1 LPLSTSHATGDVI
14 QAATTN
20 DHATQ
25 INANATA
32 IELIEEA
39 PLNAMNPPAG
49 LTALTGDGA
58 TNDSTNATAQ
68 LAAINGGKWYLP
80 RGHYRMLDVAIPD
93 EGVTIIGD
101 GQGTPG
107 DGQGTV
113 IETHSSGGATSYAL
127 KAEGK
132 RYLRLQDLVIDGN
145 NRTSRG
151 LLYEAVDA
159 DETGQNLYMDRV
171 RFYQCTRG
179 WHLGD
184 GAGGVSQADKNTLI
198 NCGFIECD
206 YGIYNEAANSQET
219 VLINADFT
227 TTYNTSIHMTAGALT
242 MLGGQFQGFG
252 AAGTKGIMFAGSNID
267 WVSLQDVVFEGPD
280 KDIDDG
286 GSMWPRDGVR
296 AVNTVFQGPTWNVHC
311 NTTNGRL
318 SAKHSRFNADFD
330 PVAVGAGIVTFSQTG
345 GLVTLENC
353 DYAVPNVTGANPPQ
367 VVGGGPPY
375 ATAASAAGIDLP
387 FGAQVVKVTGTTTVT
402 TLTAGM
408 VHAGRRVTLVFAAGA
423 TFDITDGS
431 NLKMAGSATTLDA
444 DDTITFV
451 CDGTNWHETGRSAN

>member
-20 DHATQ
+20 DHAAA
-25 INANATA
+25 INANETA
-32 IELIEEA
+32 IAVIEEA
-39 PLNAMNPPAG
+39 PLNAMNPPSG
-49 LTALTGDGA
+49 LTALAGDGS
-58 TNDSTNATAQ
+58 TSDTTNATAQ
-68 LAAINGGKWYLP
+68 LAAVNGGKWYLP
-80 RGHYRMLDVAIPD
+80 RGHYRLGDVSIPD
-93 EGVTIIGD
+93 EGVTIVGD
-101 GQGTPG
+101 GLGTPG

-113 IETHSSGGATSYAL
+113 LEATAAATYVL

-132 RYLRLQDLVIDGN
+132 RYLELRDLVIDGN
-145 NRTSRG
+145 NRASRG
-151 LLYEAVDA
+151 LLYEATA
-159 DETGQNLYMDRV
+159 SATCQHLSMSRV

-184 GAGGVSQADKNTLI
+184 GDGGVSQADKNTLV

-206 YGIYNEAANSQET
+206 YGLYNEAANSQET
-219 VLINADFT
+219 VLINPDFT

-267 WVSLQDVVFEGPD
+267 WVSLQDVIFEGPD

-296 AVNTVFQGPTWNVHC
+296 AVNTVFQGPSWNVHC
-311 NTTNGRL
+311 NTTNGRF

-330 PVAVGAGIVTFSQTG
+330 PVSVGSGVVTFSQTG

-353 DYAVPNVTGANPPQ
+353 DYAAPNVTGANPPQ
-367 VVGGGPPY
+367 VIGGGPPY
-375 ATAASAAGIDLP
+375 ATVASAAGINLP
-387 FGAQVVKVTGTTTVT
+387 YGAEVVKVTGTTTVT